1 MTDKYAT
8 SGGSADRCPGGAP
21 TTASLAGVTTGE
33 HCTVAGQLYL
43 AEDGTRA
50 QAAGAPTK
58 ADAARSRTTRGWTAV
73 PAPKPEAQV
82 APAEKDARL
91 LPQTKCA
98 PAGSVTSWW
107 AGQLACAFDA
117 SPSKAGMHACRA
129 PAFCAQV
136 DVECAKAG
144 ASPACPQVPENGS
157 TVAVWAAKQGADAP
171 AEANAAL
178 ERAAAGVYK
187 RSRAYAPG
195 ELAVAC
201 NAVHECVRPGGCPAA
216 APQRGAAAAG
226 AAAGARPSCSG
237 YPATASSDAASAG
250 VWAAPTPTPEEE
262 AHGIALWAAAEVA
275 AGRPTPD
282 AAATLLRKA
291 A

>member
-1 MTDKYAT
+1 
-8 SGGSADRCPGGAP
+8 
-21 TTASLAGVTTGE
+21 
-33 HCTVAGQLYL
+33 
-43 AEDGTRA
+43 
-50 QAAGAPTK
+50 
-58 ADAARSRTTRGWTAV
+58 
-73 PAPKPEAQV
+73 
-82 APAEKDARL
+82 
-91 LPQTKCA
+91 
-98 PAGSVTSWW
+98 
-107 AGQLACAFDA
+107 
-117 SPSKAGMHACRA
+117 
-129 PAFCAQV
+129 V

-216 APQRGAAAAG
+216 APQRGAAATG

-282 AAATLLRKA
+282 AASTLLRKA